1 MVSCSVIHS
10 SCWVL
15 YLRKAFASPH
25 FNGRVLAKTT
35 LVVLLA
41 VVPLIAK
48 PISAVAGLEVLVK
61 ITVYV
66 PSLLSTTVPSV
77 PAELVRVIVPPLV
90 VKLVPLASFN
100 RIVMVVVLI
109 PFAVI
114 SDCATLMVE
123 VMELAATGT

>member
-1 MVSCSVIHS
+1 M
-10 SCWVL
+10 
-15 YLRKAFASPH
+15 
-25 FNGRVLAKTT
+25 
-35 LVVLLA
+35 VLLA

-48 PISAVAGLEVLVK
+48 PISAVVGLEVLVK

-90 VKLVPLASFN
+90 VKLVQLASFN